1 MKRTILLSVLILFAL
16 SGVTLSYDLIL
27 KNGKVIKGKL
37 VSEDQEKIVVEDE
50 SGTKMNFKKTS
61 VDIEKTTAANQIVEA
76 PQTPVAP
83 EAPKE
88 EVKAAEPAKPKKPA
102 RKFTERDLYR
112 LRSKYPMSGGSGA
125 PAVSEDGQEEPA
137 AEEMGNPEER
147 SEEEWKSI
155 SQDLLAK
162 VKELEEIQK
171 QSTAD
176 CQMMQGATIQTHI
189 VTNEKGETQNMQ
201 ETTKEICQQSEDARA
216 MLEQAKQDY
225 DSILEEAKHEA
236 VPPGWIARDE

>member
-1 MKRTILLSVLILFAL
+1 MKRKIFLGMMILLAL
-16 SGVTLSYDLIL
+16 SGITLSYDLIL
-27 KNGKVIKGKL
+27 KNGKVIRGKL

-50 SGTKMNFKKTS
+50 SGTKMNFKITS
-61 VDIEKTTAANQIVEA
+61 IDMEKTKAANQVVEA
-76 PQTPVAP
+76 PPPPVAP

-102 RKFTERDLYR
+102 RKFTEKDLYR

-125 PAVSEDGQEEPA
+125 AAVSEDGQQEPA
-137 AEEMGNPEER
+137 EQTGHPEER
-147 SEEEWKSI
+147 SEDEWKSI

-162 VKELEEIQK
+162 VQELEQLQK
-171 QSTAD
+171 QSAAD
-176 CQMMQGATIQTHI
+176 CQTLQGATIQTHI

-201 ETTKEICQQSEDARA
+201 ETTKEICQQAEDAKA
-216 MLEQAKQDY
+216 MLEQARQDY
-225 DSILEEAKHEA
+225 DSFLEEAKHEA